1 MPQSS
6 PQEETPGGRSGRGRL
21 PVPPLTFCCLR
32 AMSVGCLALKGYAM
46 HLTTKTYSCRRMR
59 RSCSSSSCRSG
70 SSRPSLSTEGLGL
83 TGLAAPPP
91 PPPERPGASR
101 RPSRAAA
108 GGARWEP
115 PGATSTSRLSS
126 SSPSSDSSSLEDGSS
141 MVLAGAPGL
150 LAERSCPRGSAG
162 AWVRARRPQN
172 ERESGPGFPDT
183 SSSAPEC
190 LPRPGRGAG
199 ERSRGRREA
208 ELARGRSGRPGTA
221 RPASGPPARA
231 RPQPRRR
238 RRPPAARAGE
248 EPVAPPEQHVEW
260 NVEERPRG
268 RGVRVRAPPRPPP
281 PGPAGCAW
289 CPGARSLLGTGGG
302 GGGCRAQTTPGHGT
316 AVVLRAS
323 RGGAAGIGAGNAVL

>member
-1 MPQSS
+1 
-6 PQEETPGGRSGRGRL
+6 
-21 PVPPLTFCCLR
+21 
-32 AMSVGCLALKGYAM
+32 
-46 HLTTKTYSCRRMR
+46 
-59 RSCSSSSCRSG
+59 
-70 SSRPSLSTEGLGL
+70 
-83 TGLAAPPP
+83 
-91 PPPERPGASR
+91 
-101 RPSRAAA
+101 
-108 GGARWEP
+108 
-115 PGATSTSRLSS
+115 
-126 SSPSSDSSSLEDGSS
+126 

-238 RRPPAARAGE
+238 RRPPAARADLQANFIWVHNIS
-248 EPVAPPEQHVEW
+248 PQLLLCHACLPTYSHAPYHD
-260 NVEERPRG
+260 
-268 RGVRVRAPPRPPP
+268 
-281 PGPAGCAW
+281 
-289 CPGARSLLGTGGG
+289 
-302 GGGCRAQTTPGHGT
+302 GHGRSPSELVSSSFFPSVWSGVEHYSKLPLDY
-316 AVVLRAS
+316 A
-323 RGGAAGIGAGNAVL
+323 